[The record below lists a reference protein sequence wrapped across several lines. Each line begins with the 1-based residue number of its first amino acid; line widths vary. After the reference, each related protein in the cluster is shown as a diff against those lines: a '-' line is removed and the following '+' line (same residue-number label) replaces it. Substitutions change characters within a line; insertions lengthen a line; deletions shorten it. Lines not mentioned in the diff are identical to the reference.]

1 MHHIGVHYILGTL
14 LLSAALFGNVFWIQ
28 GTAQGTHKHKFVV
41 FLDGTN
47 DMDTFLGLW
56 RMIECLVKVLSV
68 RKGEGKLF
76 CWLTLL
82 GIYRASPP
90 MWRRTANKI
99 FI

>member
-1 MHHIGVHYILGTL
+1 LDTRV
-14 LLSAALFGNVFWIQ
+14 SAGYTQTQIRGLV
-28 GTAQGTHKHKFVV
+28 
-41 FLDGTN
+41 LDGTN
-47 DMDTFLGLW
+47 GMDTFLGLW
-56 RMIECLVKVLSV
+56 RMIEGLVKVLSV

-82 GIYRASPP
+82 GMYRVSPP